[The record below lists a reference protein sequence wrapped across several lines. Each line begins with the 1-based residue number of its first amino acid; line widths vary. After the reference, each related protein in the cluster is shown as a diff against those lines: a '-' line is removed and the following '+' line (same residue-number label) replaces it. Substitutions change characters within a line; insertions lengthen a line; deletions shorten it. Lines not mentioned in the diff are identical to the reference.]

1 MSDIAETASAP
12 LLEISGACA
21 TIRLNRPKH
30 LNRLQAEFRGYGIR
44 RGPHSKHRRAQSGW
58 ESLTDAELKV
68 AAFVEEGLS
77 NPDIA
82 ARLMLSRR
90 TVATHRLAHPQEAR
104 SRNQDRG
111 SS

>member
-1 MSDIAETASAP
+1 MEVYEFLGAEAD
-12 LLEISGACA
+12 
-21 TIRLNRPKH
+21 LNRV
-30 LNRLQAEFRGYGIR
+30 QAEFRSYGI
-44 RGPHSKHRRAQSGW
+44 SASGW

-68 AAFVEEGLS
+68 ATLMEEGLS
-77 NPDIA
+77 NRDIA